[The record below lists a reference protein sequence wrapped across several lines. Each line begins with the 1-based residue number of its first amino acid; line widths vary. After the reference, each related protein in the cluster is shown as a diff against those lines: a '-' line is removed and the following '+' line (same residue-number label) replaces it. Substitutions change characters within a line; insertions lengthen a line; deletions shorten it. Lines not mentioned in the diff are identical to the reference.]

1 MNEFVPL
8 SMWLDMG
15 ALHPVSDSAPVT
27 GPTPSLDIDIY
38 LLPVACASC
47 LKLFQPHFF
56 FKKEDIIS
64 SIWIKKKQALWVN
77 ILNNVVN

>member
-1 MNEFVPL
+1 MNEFVLL

-38 LLPVACASC
+38 LLPVACAYC
-47 LKLFQPHFF
+47 LKLFQPHLK
-56 FKKEDIIS
+56 KKE
-64 SIWIKKKQALWVN
+64 KKILLLVFEVKNKQTG
-77 ILNNVVN
+77 IMDEYTK